1 MLLAIDIGNTHVVLG
16 VYRGEELIGSWRLQS
31 DQLRSVDEYAM
42 SMLQMLEHS
51 GVGAKDISTVII
63 GCVVPTLLRVF
74 TKLSRKYFEQ
84 EPLIVGPGLKTGMEI
99 ECDDPRTVGA
109 DRVVNAVAGK
119 ALYGAPCV
127 IVDFGTATT
136 FDVVSSA
143 GVYEGGVISPGILI
157 AAEAL
162 YTKAALLP
170 SVELSRPNKVI
181 GKNTRDSMLSG
192 MFFGYVSL
200 VDGILERIIAEL
212 GATKPS
218 VVATG
223 GLARGIAPESQ
234 LIEHVESEL
243 TLRGLQIVA
252 ALNS

>member
-16 VYRGEELIGSWRLQS
+16 VYRGEKLVGSWRLQS

-51 GVGAKDISTVII
+51 GVKPKDISTVIL

-74 TKLSRKYFEQ
+74 TKLSRKYFGQ
-84 EPLIVGPGLKTGMEI
+84 EPLVVGPGLKTGMEI

-136 FDVVSSA
+136 FDVVNSS

-162 YTKAALLP
+162 HTKAALLP
-170 SVELSRPNKVI
+170 SVELTRPSKVI

-200 VDGILERIIAEL
+200 VDGILERIISEL
-212 GATKPS
+212 GSKPS
-218 VVATG
+218 VIATG

-234 LIEHVESEL
+234 HIEHVESEL
-243 TLRGLQIVA
+243 TLRGLQLVA
-252 ALNS
+252 SLNS

>member
-212 GATKPS
+212 GAKKPS